1 MVPSSVW
8 ALSLSK
14 TLSSPLADTRAH
26 VSTDSQPTGGG
37 ENETLKLQY
46 LLWKM
51 MENFSLV
58 EKNSDNAL
66 ETVGIIFIKKNKL
79 THRALQTLETPQP
92 YLPPLYKEPR
102 IQLQPER
109 SPCPLDP
116 SVTLSL
122 KGPARWSYPPG
133 WNVTKINCNLVHG
146 FPSGS
151 AGKKSARNVG
161 DLGSIPGLGR
171 FPREGKR
178 LPAQVFWPG
187 EFHGLYSPW
196 GHQESDMTEQLSL

>member
-1 MVPSSVW
+1 
-8 ALSLSK
+8 
-14 TLSSPLADTRAH
+14 
-26 VSTDSQPTGGG
+26 
-37 ENETLKLQY
+37 
-46 LLWKM
+46 M

-58 EKNSDNAL
+58 EKNSDNTM

-171 FPREGKR
+171 SPGEGKSF
-178 LPAQVFWPG
+178 LLQYSGLKNSMDCIV
-187 EFHGLYSPW
+187 HGVTKN
-196 GHQESDMTEQLSL
+196 QTQLSNFHFTIKPED

>member
-58 EKNSDNAL
+58 EKNSDNAM

-122 KGPARWSYPPG
+122 KGPARWSCITP
-133 WNVTKINCNLVHG
+133 I
-146 FPSGS
+146 S
-151 AGKKSARNVG
+151 ASL
-161 DLGSIPGLGR
+161 LGTSCLCVYVQI
-171 FPREGKR
+171 
-178 LPAQVFWPG
+178 
-187 EFHGLYSPW
+187 S
-196 GHQESDMTEQLSL
+196 LSLHKHQPLDYGSP